1 MEKRHSHDRYRGD
14 GLFVERWSNAKAGL
28 VGYYTGL
35 GRSSP
40 QIAAILNDGTS
51 DSTIRTLWG
60 EWGLPLR
67 MSRGKRLASIPIVL
81 SVDVRVKLERRAKR
95 MQIAPEE
102 WLRRIAVAAI
112 EDDLYRAI
120 VGESK

>member
-1 MEKRHSHDRYRGD
+1 M
-14 GLFVERWSNAKAGL
+14 
-28 VGYYTGL
+28 
-35 GRSSP
+35 
-40 QIAAILNDGTS
+40 
-51 DSTIRTLWG
+51 
-60 EWGLPLR
+60 
-67 MSRGKRLASIPIVL
+67 ASIPIVL